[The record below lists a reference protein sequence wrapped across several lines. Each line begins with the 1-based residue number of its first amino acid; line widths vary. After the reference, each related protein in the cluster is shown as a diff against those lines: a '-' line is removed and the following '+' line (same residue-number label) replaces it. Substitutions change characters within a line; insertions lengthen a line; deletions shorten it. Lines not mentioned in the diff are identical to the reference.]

1 MSFTEFE
8 ARGMPAPCKALLEA
22 NMLQRKNRWTSARA
36 CGCVYQTFMLMA
48 GPMLWAYFL
57 VTGFTSHSTALYESS
72 PFVMQ
77 HYDNMWKG
85 NNHTAVDG
93 EIVHR
98 VAHAM
103 SFAGPSQ
110 TIINKLT
117 LESGVMDDQCKA
129 DAKEAVITLQTC
141 KDYFGNNF
149 HTDAIVQEAICKR
162 NKRHDDRTECRENTL
177 LANEEFYQLFKKML
191 THNAEEAWKATTK
204 PLPQWLQVVSSRE
217 AKRLDRSDSNITN
230 TFFVCE
236 QMNKYHFQF
245 TQASEGSA
253 LALKETY
260 ICLAL
265 LFWGI
270 FLFALWNRHPKWFHW
285 IHVETPE
292 FLFALIQGV
301 VTKFFAIWTKYK
313 WLCRILGFVFMLVLI
328 VLGCV
333 FYYLGVSVSKLKID
347 IAFAWNSWDNF
358 MKYIEDRNKAE

>member
-1 MSFTEFE
+1 MSLPEFE
-8 ARGMPAPCKALLEA
+8 ATGMPV
-22 NMLQRKNRWTSARA
+22 NHWTSKKAWDW
-36 CGCVYQTFMLMA
+36 VKQTVMFWLP
-48 GPMLWAYFL
+48 PMIWAYFL
-57 VTGFTSHSTALYESS
+57 VTGFTSHSTTLYKSS
-72 PFVMQ
+72 PFIMQ
-77 HYDNMWKG
+77 HYHNMWKG
-85 NNHTAVDG
+85 DNHTAVDG

-177 LANEEFYQLFKKML
+177 LANEQFYQLFKKML

-204 PLPQWLQVVSSRE
+204 PQPQWLQVVSSRE

-260 ICLAL
+260 ICLEL
-265 LFWGI
+265 LFFGV

-292 FLFALIQGV
+292 FLFACIQGMID
-301 VTKFFAIWTKYK
+301 KFIAICKNAG
-313 WLCRILGFVFMLVLI
+313 WLSIFGLVLF
-328 VLGCV
+328 VALAVFGCV
-333 FYYLGVSVSKLKID
+333 FYYLGGIVKAWGD
-347 IAFAWNSWDNF
+347 IAYLRDTWDGF
-358 MKYIEDRNKAE
+358 WAHIEDRNKAE